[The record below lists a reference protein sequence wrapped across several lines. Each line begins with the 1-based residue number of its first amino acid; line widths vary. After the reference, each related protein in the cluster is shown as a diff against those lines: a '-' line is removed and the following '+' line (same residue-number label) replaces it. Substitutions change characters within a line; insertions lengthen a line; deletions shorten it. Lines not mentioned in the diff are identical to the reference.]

1 MFPSISVTPT
11 SSTHVSIIVPLTF
24 SSFNTSSP
32 TSLPAT
38 PSYTQHNTPLS
49 LHSGTS
55 QTQNLPSNSLPSP
68 DSVPDSSGSRP
79 NQPTSP
85 MSPSSDSHTCNTSS
99 SSASTQ
105 LSSPT
110 SSSAHIHKPPS
121 PRVHPHNTHSMIT
134 RAKDGIVQL
143 KLHLTLLITELEPSS
158 YKTALKNPNTTAE
171 VLWVQSL
178 LAELKIHSLTP
189 VLYCDN
195 LSTVALSHNPV
206 LHSKTKHMEFDI
218 FFLREKRINKTFYV
232 KHIPAH
238 LQNADLLTKPLS
250 ALRFLALR
258 DHRRVCAKSIRKR
271 EDEALK
277 KSTSIGRR
285 KTSAALSIRG
295 RPPRLSNSDSLAAA
309 KNDGSKPS
317 SSGESVDKEKDEDYI
332 PDRCFYSLRN

>member
-1 MFPSISVTPT
+1 MDPHLRPYNKHKFAYHSKECLFLGYSFHHKGYKCLAADGKIYISKDVILNEIRFPYPSMFPSISVTPT

-158 YKTALKNPNTTAE
+158 YKTALKNPKWLDAMKAEHTALLNNNTWTLTSLPPNRRAIGCN
-171 VLWVQSL
+171 WVFRIKQNPDVSI
-178 LAELKIHSLTP
+178 LKCEARLVAKGFHQVQGFDFQETFSP
-189 VLYCDN
+189 VVKPNSQDH
-195 LSTVALSHNPV
+195 TNP
-206 LHSKTKHMEFDI
+206 SYF
-218 FFLREKRINKTFYV
+218 
-232 KHIPAH
+232 
-238 LQNADLLTKPLS
+238 
-250 ALRFLALR
+250 
-258 DHRRVCAKSIRKR
+258 
-271 EDEALK
+271 
-277 KSTSIGRR
+277 
-285 KTSAALSIRG
+285 
-295 RPPRLSNSDSLAAA
+295 
-309 KNDGSKPS
+309 
-317 SSGESVDKEKDEDYI
+317 
-332 PDRCFYSLRN
+332 